1 MKAIRTII
9 TLSVAILMSSC
20 LACGRN
26 AISMDYRSC
35 AWSVHFFVPD
45 KPSKAVTLKSTD
57 FECERI
63 SRKVFRYTHPDAVVV
78 LDWSASGGKKLE
90 VTPAVTN
97 LKDGYVLDYI
107 EGPFFDIDR
116 KIEDYNLLI
125 PNGYG
130 EIFTRTPADGPE
142 FHRNAGKME
151 KNWHYS
157 DEGGYY
163 ELGGGAEGTLKTPC
177 VHMTMS
183 WFTFAGKKDGVYI
196 ASHDP
201 AFSFKDFTVRYYP
214 ETALYNI
221 SVRSRHILF
230 PGESWT
236 FPAVTVRNYK
246 GDWHAAADIYRSWFN
261 SVKTSVP
268 RPEWMKKST
277 GWLLTILR
285 QQNAEV
291 IWRYDEIPTKLAD
304 IAEARG
310 LDIIGLF
317 GWTEGGHDRF
327 YPNYDVSDE
336 LGGAET
342 LRASL
347 DALRARGMRS
357 VIYTNGQ
364 LLDKNGTQFWP
375 DSGRFVSVVGRN
387 GKLVEQS
394 YHKYSD
400 KPARFF
406 SLACHSTE
414 YWREKMLSLAKKANN
429 LGADGIIYD
438 QLGNGTPKYCYAPDH
453 GHAVPAIVY
462 EQDRQSNLDYV
473 RSEMAKINPDFIVM
487 TEGTQDAE
495 LSAID
500 LYHGYTYCAWR
511 PDNEEMKSLVDKD
524 MLPAH
529 YFPEMLKYTLP
540 QVECTV
546 RHSCPVA
553 DRRVLNYG
561 ITFGFKHELE
571 TRYAADRKYLQD
583 NEIPEIADY
592 GNVIGKPNLKLVRE
606 EDPVATRVY
615 SKQVL
620 DLKRKYADALMY
632 GTFKDNLGLK
642 LETDGSLVAKRFEA
656 ADKSYNAVVVWNTS
670 STEAAGYELKFKGHK
685 VKSVDSPEGSAEAG
699 TIAPDSVHVLIYQ

>member
-1 MKAIRTII
+1 MAMKAVAA
-9 TLSVAILMSSC
+9 LAVAILLSAGIAS
-20 LACGRN
+20 GRN
-26 AISMDYRSC
+26 EFAIDYSSST
-35 AWSVHFFVPD
+35 WSVHFINPEIPT
-45 KPSKAVTLKSTD
+45 KTITLNSTD
-57 FECERI
+57 FQCEQI
-63 SRKVFRYTHPDAVVV
+63 AKGIYKYTHPSAVVV
-78 LDWSASGGKKLE
+78 LDWSASGKKGIE
-90 VTPAVTN
+90 VTPTVTN
-97 LKDGYVLDYI
+97 LKEGFVLDLI
-107 EGPFFDIDR
+107 NGPFIDIDR

-130 EIFTRTPADGPE
+130 EILTRTPDGNE
-142 FHRNAGKME
+142 TFRNASKME
-151 KNWHYS
+151 KNWHYYS
-157 DEGGYY
+157 EGGYY
-163 ELGGGAEGTLKTPC
+163 ELGNNAEGKPKTPC
-177 VHMTMS
+177 VHMTMPWLS
-183 WFTFAGKKDGVYI
+183 FSGEKDGIYI

-201 AFSFKDFTVRYYP
+201 AFSFKDYFVRYYP

-221 SVRSRHILF
+221 GISSHHIIAT
-230 PGESWT
+230 GESWT
-236 FPAVTVRNYK
+236 FPTLTVRSYK

-261 SVKTSVP
+261 SVKTYAP
-268 RPEWMKKST
+268 RPEWLKKST

-342 LRASL
+342 LKASL
-347 DALRARGMRS
+347 NALRARGMHS
-357 VIYTNGQ
+357 IIYTNGQ

-375 DSGRFVSVVGRN
+375 DSGQFVSVVGRN
-387 GKLVEQS
+387 GKMVEQS

-406 SLACHSTE
+406 TLACHSTE

-438 QLGNGTPKYCYAPDH
+438 QLGNGSPKYCFDKNH
-453 GHAVPAIVY
+453 GHAVPAVVY

-500 LYHGYTYCAWR
+500 LYHGYTYAVWR
-511 PDNEEMKSLVDKD
+511 PGDVEVESLVDKD
-524 MLPAH
+524 TLPCH

-561 ITFGFKHELE
+561 ITYGFKHELE
-571 TRYAADRKYLQD
+571 TRYAADRMYLQD
-583 NEIPEIADY
+583 NVMPKVEDY
-592 GNVIGKPNLKLVRE
+592 GNVIGKPNLSLVLE
-606 EDPVATRVY
+606 QDPVATRVY

-632 GTFKDNLGLK
+632 GTFMDNLGLSLK
-642 LETDGSLVAKRFEA
+642 TDSRLVAKRFDA
-656 ADKSYNAVVVWNTS
+656 ADKSYSAVVVWNTS
-670 STEAAGYELKFKGHK
+670 STDAASYKLKFKGHK
-685 VKSVDSPEGSAEAG
+685 AKSVDSPEGSATLG
-699 TIAPDSVHVLIYQ
+699 TIAPESVQIIIF